1 MDRAEVDRV
10 IDEAVTGKKLVGTVV
25 MAAINGEIVYSR
37 AAGLADREESE
48 PMREDTIFRAASLT
62 KPLVAATIL
71 AMADRGLLKVTDP
84 VSDYLPYFTPA
95 LPDGSRPVI
104 TLKHLLTHTAGLTYD
119 YSKDPRI
126 SPGLTDTTTSLD
138 GVLRLIAEQPLNYA
152 PGTSWLYSMAID
164 VLGGV
169 AAAVHGTD
177 LATAVA
183 HYVTSP
189 LGMKDTVFHLDS
201 DERLAVPYTDGETE
215 PVRMTD
221 PHAAKNPWNAVTTF
235 SPKRIFNAQA
245 FQSGGGGMATTA
257 PDYMRFLMAV
267 TQGGAPILEAQTAR
281 AALQDQMGYERDPGQ
296 AFSFFGSYTV
306 DPARAILPWTAG
318 TNNWGGIYGHVWS
331 IEPSRK
337 ICSVS
342 LTNTA
347 FYGGELEYP
356 LRLRQAIHA

>member
-1 MDRAEVDRV
+1 MDKATIDSV
-10 IDEAVTGKKLVGTVV
+10 IDEAVNGKKLVGTVV
-25 MAAINGEIVYSR
+25 MAAIDGAIVYSR

-71 AMADRGLLKVTDP
+71 AMADRGLLKLTDP

-183 HYVTSP
+183 QYVTAP
-189 LGMKDTVFHLDS
+189 LGMKDTVFHLES
-201 DERLAVPYTDGETE
+201 DERLAVPYADGETE
-215 PVRMTD
+215 PVRMSD
-221 PHAAKNPWNAVTTF
+221 PHVAKNPWNGVTTF
-235 SPKRIFNAQA
+235 SPKRIFNAKA

-257 PDYMRFLMAV
+257 PDYMRFLIAV
-267 TQGGAPILEAQTAR
+267 TQGGAPILQSETTR
-281 AALQDQMGYERDPGQ
+281 AALQNQMGYERDRGQ

-306 DPARAILPWTAG
+306 DPARANLPWTAG

-356 LRLRQAIHA
+356 FRLRQAIHA